1 MSNTVVQFLLLMTI
15 LLLSV
20 AVLVVRRIR
29 DTTPKEGLKLAW
41 AALGGFLFL
50 SGMGCFGFL
59 YTNHIESVNRQED
72 SLVACTLLA
81 SAVFVLGVCFVSL
94 LTAKDLAR
102 IDGLEK
108 AAFFDP
114 LTRLYTRG
122 RIDTLL
128 NIASERSRFGVTQL
142 SVLLLDIDNFKSI
155 NDTFGHRAGDSVL
168 EEVGRILKKAVE
180 PPYEIGRYGG
190 EEFLIIA
197 PNTSS
202 ALAERNAEN
211 IRAKVARATV
221 KIEGKVI
228 PVTVSIGV
236 ASNSAFRRGSS
247 DLVAAADTAMYA
259 AKQRGRNRVVL
270 ADDLDGSIARLRKN
284 YA

>member
-1 MSNTVVQFLLLMTI
+1 MSNTLVQFLLLVTI
-15 LLLSV
+15 FLLS
-20 AVLVVRRIR
+20 ASVLVVQRIR
-29 DTTPKEGLKLAW
+29 DTTKKEGLKLAW

-59 YTNHIESVNRQED
+59 YTNQTEGAGHYED
-72 SLVACTLLA
+72 SLIACTLLA

-102 IDGLEK
+102 IDGLER

-114 LTRLYTRG
+114 LTRLFTRG

-128 NIASERSRFGVTQL
+128 DIECERSRFGVTQL
-142 SVLLLDIDNFKSI
+142 SVLLLDIDNFKTI
-155 NDTFGHRAGDSVL
+155 NDTLGHRAGDSVL

-180 PPYEIGRYGG
+180 PPNVIGRYGG
-190 EEFLIIA
+190 EEFLIVA

-202 ALAERNAEN
+202 ALAERHAEN

-221 KIEGKVI
+221 KVEGKVV
-228 PVTVSIGV
+228 PLTVSIGV
-236 ASNSAFRRGSS
+236 ASNSVFRRGSS

-259 AKQRGRNRVVL
+259 AKQRGRNRVVI
-270 ADDLDGSIARLRKN
+270 ADELDEPITRLRKT